1 MIEQRLSKKKR
12 RGSLYAYPGAHV
24 IMDRMKTLN
33 VELGARSYPIHIGSG
48 LLAQSE
54 LLRPYLRGQ
63 RLIVVSNETVSPL
76 HGDRLRA
83 LLDGHPATWID
94 LPDGEQFKTLATVE
108 TILTRML
115 ETRLDRGSTLIAFG
129 GGVVGDIA
137 GFAAAIYQRGID
149 FIQVPTTLLSQ
160 VDSSVGGKTGVNHP
174 LGKNMIGAFHQ
185 PRAVII
191 DTDTLHTLPVREL
204 RAGAAEIIK
213 YGLIQDAGFFAW
225 LEREIEPLLSLQPD
239 VLIEAIYRSCACKAE
254 VVAADERESG
264 RRALLNLGHT
274 FGHAIEA
281 GMGYGQWLHGEA
293 VGTGMAM
300 AARMSEAMGWLEPR
314 ERERAEALI
323 ARAGLQLSPPP
334 EISAERFQELM
345 AIDKK
350 VMDGRLRLVLLKAIG
365 TAVVTGEFSPD
376 ALKMTLPGSDVP
388 QSRAG

>member
-1 MIEQRLSKKKR
+1 MH
-12 RGSLYAYPGAHV
+12 G
-24 IMDRMKTLN
+24 MKTLN
-33 VELGARSYPIHIGSG
+33 VELGARSYPIHIGGG
-48 LLAQSE
+48 LLAYPE
-54 LLRPYLRGQ
+54 LLQPHLRGQ
-63 RLIVVSNETVSPL
+63 RLVVVSNETVAPL
-76 HGDRLRA
+76 HGERLRT
-83 LLDGHPATWID
+83 LLDGHPVTWID
-94 LPDGEQFKTLATVE
+94 LPDGERFKTMATVE
-108 TILTRML
+108 SILTRML
-115 ETRLDRGSTLIAFG
+115 EARLDRGSTLIAFG

-191 DTDTLHTLPVREL
+191 DTDTLQTLPLREL
-204 RAGAAEIIK
+204 RAGVAEIIK
-213 YGLIQDAGFFAW
+213 YGLIQDAEFFAW
-225 LEREIEPLLSLQPD
+225 LERHVEALLALEPGI
-239 VLIEAIYRSCACKAE
+239 VTEAIYRSCACKAE

-300 AARMSEAMGWLEPR
+300 AARMSEHMGWLSR
-314 ERERAEALI
+314 ADRERAEALI

-334 EISAERFQELM
+334 EVGAERFRELM

-350 VMDGRLRLVLLKAIG
+350 VMDGRLRLVLLQAIG
-365 TAVVTGEFSPD
+365 AAVVTGAFPPE
-376 ALKMTLPGSDVP
+376 ALEKTLPAP
-388 QSRAG
+388 AAREAGVD

>member
-1 MIEQRLSKKKR
+1 M
-12 RGSLYAYPGAHV
+12 P
-24 IMDRMKTLN
+24 RMKTLN
-33 VELGARSYPIHIGSG
+33 VELGTRSYPIHIGSG
-48 LLAQSE
+48 LLDRPE
-54 LLRPYLRGQ
+54 LLQSHWHGQ
-63 RLIVVSNETVSPL
+63 RVFVVSNETVAPL
-76 HGDRLRA
+76 HGERLRT
-83 LLDGHPATWID
+83 LLGGQPVTWMN

-108 TILTRML
+108 SILTRML
-115 ETRLDRGSTLIAFG
+115 EARLDRGSTLIAFG

-185 PRAVII
+185 PRAVLI
-191 DTDTLHTLPVREL
+191 DTDTLRTLPVREL

-225 LEREIEPLLSLQPD
+225 LERHIEELLGLEQE

-281 GMGYGQWLHGEA
+281 GMGYGRWLHGEA

-300 AARMSEAMGWLEPR
+300 AARMSEHMGWLSST

-334 EISAERFQELM
+334 EVGAERFRELM

-365 TAVVTGEFSPD
+365 AAVVTGEFPRE
-376 ALKMTLPGSDVP
+376 ALENTLPPPETRETGI
-388 QSRAG
+388 G